1 MYLFLIRIISVFKR
15 LNLIIKIFNV
25 KVYILIK

>member
-1 MYLFLIRIISVFKR
+1 MYLFLIKLISAFKVT
-15 LNLIIKIFNV
+15 NLIIKIFNV